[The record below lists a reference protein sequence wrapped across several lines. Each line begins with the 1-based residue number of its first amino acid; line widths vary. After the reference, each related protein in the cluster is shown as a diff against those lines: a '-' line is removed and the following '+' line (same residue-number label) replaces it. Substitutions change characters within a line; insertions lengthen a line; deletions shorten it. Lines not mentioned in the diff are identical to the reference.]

1 MQILHLMRHASL
13 LLLLMGSVAHAAP
26 IRKPNYEAG
35 KVRVQETYQQEK
47 TLCDH
52 VSGNDSEVCLEQ
64 ARANRNIELAELE
77 AQFKGS
83 QAAWIEAEQEKAESN
98 YNVAKQTCQGMIEED
113 TKRVCISKAR
123 GERDSAFTAIAAE
136 RMPDNR
142 AEAQLDDALK
152 KCSALNGNE
161 QNACREQAK
170 KRYGKS

>member
-1 MQILHLMRHASL
+1 MQINPLIRHGSL
-13 LLLLMGSVAHAAP
+13 LLLLMGSLAQAAP
-26 IRKPNYEAG
+26 ISKPNYEAG
-35 KVRVQETYQQEK
+35 KVRVQEAYQQEK
-47 TLCDH
+47 SLCDH

-64 ARANRNIELAELE
+64 ARANRNIQLAELE

-123 GERDSAFTAIAAE
+123 GERDSAFNTIAAE

-142 AEAQLDDALK
+142 AQAELDEALR
-152 KCSALNGNE
+152 KCAALNSNE
-161 QNACREQAK
+161 QNICREQAR

>member
-1 MQILHLMRHASL
+1 MQINPLIRHGSL
-13 LLLLMGSVAHAAP
+13 LLLLMGSLAQAAP
-26 IRKPNYEAG
+26 ISKPNYEAG
-35 KVRVQETYQQEK
+35 KVRVQEAYQQEK
-47 TLCDH
+47 SLCDH

-64 ARANRNIELAELE
+64 ARANRNIQLAELE

-142 AEAQLDDALK
+142 TEAQLDEALK
-152 KCSALNGNE
+152 KCAALNSNE
-161 QNACREQAK
+161 QNTCREQVR